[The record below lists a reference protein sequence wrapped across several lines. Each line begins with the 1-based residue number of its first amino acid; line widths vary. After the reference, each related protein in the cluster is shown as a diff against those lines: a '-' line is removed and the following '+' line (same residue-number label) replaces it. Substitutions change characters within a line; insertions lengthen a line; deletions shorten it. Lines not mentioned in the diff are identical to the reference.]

1 MKKARGRGAIDI
13 LEQAVSLLRGAP
25 LDAYALYM
33 AGAVPFVL
41 GLLYFL
47 ADMTRNPFAMERLPG
62 ESLALALL
70 YIWKNAFQSAF
81 IAKLYDQLSPS
92 ARPRGTVRSIILHAA
107 VQPFGLILPL
117 PWLVAFFRNLT
128 LFAGLGRRDAIGTAF
143 REAGKSSGQNWAMC
157 AFVFLLGLLLFFN
170 FGVMIL
176 ILPQLGRTFLG
187 IEGDL
192 ARLGVRILNVTTVSV
207 AAALAWFVIDPLLD
221 AVYALRVFYSE
232 SVETGGDLR
241 AALHRLAA
249 AIVIVCVLFGAAP
262 ALRAQDA
269 PAPVSIDKQ
278 QLDQKIESVLHRREF
293 TWRMPRTGAE
303 PEGKWVGWYKSAVE
317 FVKSMIR
324 WITDLIDELMR
335 PKETRGSRAE
345 ETGIAK
351 RTMLMLIVGIV
362 GITVGGILLYYLRRR
377 KARTVIAQAVV
388 SAAPVVNLAD
398 ESLTADKLPES
409 EWLALADEFMTKGDF
424 RFALRAMYLAGLNH
438 LSSRDLISLRRWKSG
453 LDYRREL
460 ARRSRGDTEMN
471 SAFAGNVA
479 IFEQGWYGRH
489 DVDRE
494 TVETFARGLASLR
507 PAERPRDSK

>member
-1 MKKARGRGAIDI
+1 LKKAQGRGAIDI
-13 LEQAVSLLRGAP
+13 LEEAVGLVRGVS

-47 ADMTRNPFAMERLPG
+47 ADMTRNPFAMERLPA

-81 IAKLYDQLSPS
+81 IARLYDQLSPS
-92 ARPRGTVRSIILHAA
+92 ARPKGTVRSIILHAA
-107 VQPFGLILPL
+107 IQPFGLILPL

-128 LFAGLGRRDAIGTAF
+128 LFAGLGRRDAMRAAF
-143 REAGKSSGQNWAMC
+143 REAGKGSGQNWAMC
-157 AFVFLLGLLLFFN
+157 AFVFLLAVLLFFN
-170 FGVMIL
+170 FLVMIA

-192 ARLGVRILNVTTVSV
+192 ARLGLRILNVTTVSV

-241 AALHRLAA
+241 AALRRMAA
-249 AIVIVCVLFGAAP
+249 AIVIACVLLGAP
-262 ALRAQDA
+262 EVRAQDPS

-303 PEGKWVGWYKSAVE
+303 PEGKWVGWYRSVVDV
-317 FVKSMIR
+317 VKNLIK
-324 WITDLIDELMR
+324 WVQDLIDELMK
-335 PKETRGSRAE
+335 PKETRGSRAD
-345 ETGIAK
+345 ETGIARK
-351 RTMLMLIVGIV
+351 TMLMLIVGIIAV
-362 GITVGGILLYYLRRR
+362 IVGGILVYYLRRR
-377 KARTVIAQAVV
+377 KAHMVVAQAVV
-388 SAAPVVNLAD
+388 TAAPAVNLAD

-409 EWLALADEFMTKGDF
+409 EWLALADELMTKGDF
-424 RFALRAMYLAGLNH
+424 RFALRALYLAGLNH
-438 LSSRDLISLRRWKSG
+438 LSSRDLISLRRWKTG

-460 ARRSRGDTEMN
+460 ARRSRGNVELTG
-471 SAFAGNVA
+471 AFAGNVA
-479 IFEQGWYGRH
+479 IFEKGWYGRH

-494 TVETFARGLASLR
+494 TVELFARGLAALR
-507 PAERPRDSK
+507 LRESK